1 MLVQT
6 GIRWYHKGDMRC
18 VPPAESVCGVSVSSH
33 VPLTLE
39 KRSQIDHTPP
49 RVLGESSQ
57 SVRSKVAC
65 DPKATLNVPVWSQI
79 TASPDIKNR
88 HAISHVKATL
98 GTTARRTLRTW
109 VKSGVFHNTMDKTL
123 QIGITGAH

>member
-1 MLVQT
+1 MS
-6 GIRWYHKGDMRC
+6 Y
-18 VPPAESVCGVSVSSH
+18 VPPADSVCGFSVGSH

-39 KRSQIDHTPP
+39 KKSQIDHTPP

-57 SVRSKVAC
+57 SVRSKVDR

-79 TASPDIKNR
+79 TANPDIKNR
-88 HAISHVKATL
+88 HAISRAKATL

-109 VKSGVFHNTMDKTL
+109 VMSG
-123 QIGITGAH
+123 